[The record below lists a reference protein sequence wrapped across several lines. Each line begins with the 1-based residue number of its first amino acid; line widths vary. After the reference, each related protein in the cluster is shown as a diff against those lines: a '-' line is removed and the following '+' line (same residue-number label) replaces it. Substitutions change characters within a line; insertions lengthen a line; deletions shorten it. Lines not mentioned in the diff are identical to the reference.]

1 MRVSGRKT
9 GDFRKRLTSAA
20 LGAALLAPAAAFAGD
35 APAMWR
41 LKDADSEIYLFG
53 TFHVLP
59 ANVQWATPAFDAAM
73 EETETTITE
82 ADVTSPEAQAAM
94 LGLVQKYGLNPQG
107 VTLSSTLGPERA
119 AEIERIAASLGVP
132 MATLEPF
139 RPWLALISLASMAM
153 QSAGFDPASGVESVV
168 IKQAAAQSDKIEYF
182 ETAEEQIKI
191 LAGLDDEEM
200 LANFDVTIEQ
210 FDDFKALTEGMLASW
225 KTGDLGA
232 LEADILAPLRDTS
245 PAAFRD
251 LIVARNESW
260 VAKIA
265 DIMEGEGDYF
275 IAVGAGHLIGEDSV
289 VDLLGERGF
298 PVERVQ

>member
-1 MRVSGRKT
+1 ERKAHGFRKT
-9 GDFRKRLTSAA
+9 LVSAA
-20 LGAALLAPAAAFAGD
+20 LGAAVLVPAAAFAGD

-53 TFHVLP
+53 TFHVFP
-59 ANVQWATPAFDAAM
+59 ANVPWTTSAFDKAM

-94 LGLVQKYGLNPQG
+94 FGLVQKYGLNPQG
-107 VTLSSTLGPERA
+107 VTLSSTLGPDRA
-119 AEIERIAASLGVP
+119 AEIERIAGSLGVP
-132 MATLEPF
+132 MATLEPY
-139 RPWLALISLASMAM
+139 RPWLALVSLASMAM
-153 QSAGFDPASGVESVV
+153 QSAGFDPASGVERVV
-168 IKQAAAQSDKIEYF
+168 IAKATSQGDEIEYF

-225 KTGDLGA
+225 KAGDLKA
-232 LEADILAPLRDTS
+232 LEADILAPLRDSS

-260 VAKIA
+260 VSKIA
-265 DIMEGEGDYF
+265 AIMEGEGDYF

-298 PVERVQ
+298 AVERVQ

>member
-1 MRVSGRKT
+1 MKG
-9 GDFRKRLTSAA
+9 FRKSLLCAA
-20 LGAALLAPAAAFAGD
+20 FGAVLLAPAAASAGD

-59 ANVQWATPAFDAAM
+59 ASVQWTTPEFDAAM
-73 EETETTITE
+73 EATETTITE
-82 ADVTSPEAQAAM
+82 ADVTSPQAQAAM
-94 LGLVQKYGLNPQG
+94 MGLVQKYGMNPPG

-119 AEIERIAASLGVP
+119 AQIERIASSLGVP
-132 MATLEPF
+132 MTMLEPF
-139 RPWLALISLASMAM
+139 RPWLALISLATTAM
-153 QSAGFDPASGVESVV
+153 QSAGFDPASGVERVV
-168 IKQAAAQSDKIEYF
+168 IARAGTQGDAIEYL

-200 LANFDVTIEQ
+200 LANFDVTVEQ
-210 FDDFKALTEGMLASW
+210 FEDFKALTDRMLQAWRS
-225 KTGDLGA
+225 GDLEA
-232 LEADILAPLRDTS
+232 LDADILAPLRETS

-260 VAKIA
+260 TAKIA
-265 DIMEGEGDYF
+265 GIMAGEGDYF
-275 IAVGAGHLIGEDSV
+275 IAVGAGHLVGEDSV

-298 PVERVQ
+298 KVDRVQ